1 MIGEELAEL
10 SDKITL
16 EVYDFVDDKEI
27 AEQYNIDKIPATV
40 VMKGGDQAKDYNIRY
55 FGIPSGYEFSSLIE
69 DILMVSAEDSGL
81 SDTTKEYLASLS
93 EPVHLQVF
101 VTPT

>member
-16 EVYDFVDDKEI
+16 EVYDFVDDKEV

-40 VMKGGDQAKDYNIRY
+40 VMKGGDGAKDYNIRY

-69 DILMVSAEDSGL
+69 DIMMVSAEDSGL
-81 SDTTKEYLASLS
+81 SETTKEYLASLS